1 MNNADIIKALEN
13 RLSELC
19 EGCVCED
26 EDRQTVCAGGC
37 TFYGVKIALSVIKRQ
52 KAEIE
57 ELRKEN
63 FELKDG
69 YFQKRYE
76 ETEHQELMGLR
87 EAWRKSTDQ
96 NMDLQIEIERLQSD
110 LGIWKDIATRETSY
124 VSIAKTEA
132 IKEFAKRL
140 KEQGHI
146 QLPPVGYTID
156 TSDFVIY
163 PEDIDILLK
172 EMVNYG

>member
-1 MNNADIIKALEN
+1 MNDADIVKALECCKDSAN
-13 RLSELC
+13 F
-19 EGCVCED
+19 
-26 EDRQTVCAGGC
+26 QKCAEC
-37 TFYGVKIALSVIKRQ
+37 PYSKDAIGVDCLDKIIADAFDLIKRQ

-57 ELRKEN
+57 SMRKAMDNECDSCACEL
-63 FELKDG
+63 L
-69 YFQKRYE
+69 
-76 ETEHQELMGLR
+76 
-87 EAWRKSTDQ
+87 DQ
-96 NMDLQIEIERLQSD
+96 RDR
-110 LGIWKDIATRETSY
+110 
-124 VSIAKTEA
+124 AKTEA